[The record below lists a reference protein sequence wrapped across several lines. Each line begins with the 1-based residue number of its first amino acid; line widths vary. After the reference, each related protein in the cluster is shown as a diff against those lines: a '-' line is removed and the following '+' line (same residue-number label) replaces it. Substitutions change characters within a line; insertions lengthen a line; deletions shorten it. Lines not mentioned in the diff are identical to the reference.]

1 MEIGWGIIGLLISI
15 FFWAGTGHLIW
26 KFGRWCLGGF
36 REASEVGREGRPR
49 PVKVDAPNPA
59 NDLKGARRL
68 LDYSIIQGWIDP
80 SQHQMLADLL
90 ANLQERIEPKTT
102 AQTKAAD
109 SIANAS
115 IAADPEVVSQPPVSQ
130 ADSSNPVAVAIT
142 RATENEPEIE
152 SEWKTIPKPSLPSP
166 SLPAESFAT
175 PSSRLASV
183 HALDADYS
191 EDKQIE
197 SATNTSGRLKTN
209 LLQSFMERSN
219 IRWIELVSAA
229 LIVVCSVGLVI
240 SLWSTLSKTNRFF
253 PSVVFMLATV
263 AVHAAGQ
270 YTLKQWKLPSTSR
283 GILHIGLMLI
293 PLSVLVSILLVRRDG
308 EPPVFTATVGALI
321 VIGLVVYGWLAK
333 TASQSLYGGRWP
345 SLTSLTILASLSLV
359 ASYWVGQTI
368 TEASTNQAIAFA
380 CWILLPVVFAASIVA
395 QSVGRSVLD
404 GKNINDSIIRRSLG
418 MLTQATFAMSVAI
431 SFAFLQW
438 KSNAEMLTGLWIPV
452 AGALSILASWGWSH
466 CQELLNRNLKADSS
480 EALPFRRDHSKSVG
494 GSTLAIVSWLAALF
508 AVVGLAAVAWQG
520 CDLRVSLVAMLFV
533 VGALWL
539 TQGVA
544 LRVGW
549 SLIGSWVAFLASAA
563 LLIESLGGAG
573 ADLVAVDWISRGRV
587 TSVTIAGFV
596 GLLIGCLWQIFH
608 QLPFVI
614 FERREAQTWAFA
626 APNRRW
632 FDLRQIEA
640 ILSNASLIAGAFLF
654 LVSGILSLIAC
665 LVPWGLTP
673 YGGDWAAT
681 YVLVYGLL
689 AIIAAIALQERS
701 MQLELDDQTIN
712 KNSYAITCLCITG
725 QVLGLIGIIRIFHSS
740 PILANWLSEA
750 RPGYAWAIGLALLA
764 VAWGLIAI
772 VLSKRHRS
780 LHVDLQSPITANIQT
795 MLTCGALVLIGVAT
809 FVLWLPVRIW
819 ETQYAVEYGWTLP
832 LVLLCAWQVLR
843 SEVLRELLILATIAW
858 LSILFWSL
866 QLELQWYESLGPV
879 GVASII
885 CMISVAVTIFCDHLR
900 VVVSASSAG
909 STSEALSP
917 GFSVPVVAV
926 GTVLLL
932 IGVLFWPAYFHAL
945 SSIRGQS
952 ALNTRDVSGIGGWGF
967 SALLVALASQGVMVV
982 HLFRRRASALDWT
995 LLNSLPLIMA
1005 LGLSAWLAS
1014 LWSFPAILWVLAVS
1028 IILSEIIP
1036 LCVPKWREI
1045 SENAWEEFIGPI
1057 APAKNQTG
1065 EEIDF
1070 IGGLR
1075 NFRYSLGLI
1084 LVLLTIVGAT
1094 SALIGNL
1101 RLPDGY
1107 SPLEKTLIWFGPWMS
1122 VIVVRWIRSVWLCS
1136 SQVTMTTL
1144 GLMLALSAA
1153 TFGISLILMVDRV
1166 EENVGLTGQ
1175 SVTLSIRFLQVF
1187 GFALGAIS
1195 WLTIACCFFK
1205 NFATLKMLSPQ
1216 ASIRTMLSKSAK
1228 GGRWKRAEQSIN
1240 TLSNLAIG
1248 VLVVL
1253 SMGSALVV
1261 ICYPETIV
1269 VGLSDLGSGWS
1280 IAVYVAALSIAVVSL
1295 ASNGAS
1301 KFGMLAMGLGL
1312 LAPLVSCVYANLL
1325 VQYPSWQFSGSRDFE
1340 PYRMLVTLWLVAL
1353 SIGLTLRWLQ
1363 PVEVSRTS
1371 FAAQQLWVFIAI
1383 ACGVLSFISS
1393 VSDPNVWW
1401 STGQLSVLAVLA
1413 AISGVLSGQSWRGHV
1428 AAVIA
1433 SAAVFMAIGFGVR
1446 RNSPLDDIWLALA
1459 GPIFVGYLSVLLRLW
1474 FDRKHDE
1481 NASKLAKVFD
1491 QYTGARH
1498 VDSSVSLHVPV
1509 FSLGLAAVWVYASP
1523 KIIGQAS
1530 HNGLPIGLLAAAA
1543 FGLSLLRFIRPI
1555 TWVQFASIYASSLS
1569 LVSTI
1574 ALIAC
1579 ANLQL
1584 PREISWLI
1592 WTASIATGTSAM
1604 AFALREASSSRGRWL
1619 RASSNE
1625 HWEAFHR
1632 EIAFV
1637 QIWMPR
1643 LHCILGA
1650 FLMLPTIWLVLA
1662 SDVPEIRKLASLLPL
1677 LIATSILSV
1686 VGKSVVG
1693 RENQVAWQRTG
1704 LAFLSGAIF
1713 LFAIASAPVSWLAH
1727 GPSEN
1732 WLFFQRLLVAGVSIS
1747 WGYWGAGRYFAAN
1760 ESFKSDNP
1768 ELISNEGE
1776 KSTTRRWQD
1785 ALFLFSWGAIG
1796 IAMAAGVW
1804 LIGSSLSRSS
1814 RGDIAIASGMDKTFL
1829 ILGCVAM
1836 FWRCI
1841 QSAAFPLGIDLR
1853 WSRGSRT
1860 MLVYFAEASLAGMVA
1875 SVYLCFPY
1883 LFSGILAN
1891 WWPIVL
1897 FVIAMTSL
1905 AFGQTLSKTK
1915 LEILADP
1922 ITRSSLLLPVIPL
1935 AGVWGS
1941 KLSPG
1946 LYNSFGWDKL
1956 DSYSLLLLIAGG
1968 LYGLHSWISRSIG
1981 FRILSSCLTL
1991 MAFWTLLQ
1999 SQPNLQF
2006 FEHPQFW
2013 LLPPAIASLGFVEWN
2028 RNRLT
2033 EAAVTATRY
2042 IAVLVAYL
2050 SSTAEMMIR
2059 AFDGQFWPPLVLLLI
2074 SVIGMV
2080 AGFLTRVRAFLYC
2093 GSAFIFVAL
2102 LGMVWHAQQAIDQVW
2117 PWWAFGIAVGVAL
2130 IASLGYL
2137 EKNRTRVVAYLDSLK

>member
-1 MEIGWGIIGLLISI
+1 MEIGWGILGLLIFI

-26 KFGRWCLGGF
+26 KIGRWCLGGF
-36 REASEVGREGRPR
+36 REDTRDGQAGNFG
-49 PVKVDAPNPA
+49 PVKTDAPNPA
-59 NDLKGARRL
+59 SDLKGAYRL
-68 LDYSIIQGWIDP
+68 LDYSVIQGWLEP
-80 SQHQMLADLL
+80 SQRQMLVELL
-90 ANLQERIEPKTT
+90 ANLKDRIEPKPTQKIAT
-102 AQTKAAD
+102 KQTIEA
-109 SIANAS
+109 I
-115 IAADPEVVSQPPVSQ
+115 
-130 ADSSNPVAVAIT
+130 AIT
-142 RATENEPEIE
+142 KGLNEQDVEIVP
-152 SEWKTIPKPSLPSP
+152 EWKSIPKPSVSLEPLASP
-166 SLPAESFAT
+166 T
-175 PSSRLASV
+175 PELVSV

-191 EDKQIE
+191 DDKQVE
-197 SATNTSGRLKTN
+197 PATKAPVQVKTN

-219 IRWIELVSAA
+219 IRWIEIVSAA

-270 YTLKQWKLPSTSR
+270 YTLKQWKLRSTSR

-293 PLSVLVSILLVRRDG
+293 PLSVLVSILLVRREG
-308 EPPVFTATVGALI
+308 EPPVFTVTVGAMI

-368 TEASTNQAIAFA
+368 SEASPNQAIAFA
-380 CWILLPVVFAASIVA
+380 CWILLPVVFAASIVT
-395 QSVGRSVLD
+395 QSIGRSVLD
-404 GKNINDSIIRRSLG
+404 SNSINDSVIRRSLG
-418 MLTQATFAMSVAI
+418 MMTQTLFAMSIAI
-431 SFAFLQW
+431 VFAFLQW
-438 KSNAEMLTGLWIPV
+438 KWNTPMLTGLWIP
-452 AGALSILASWGWSH
+452 AAAALSVLAAWGWSN
-466 CQELLNRNLKADSS
+466 CQELLSRNLKAVSS
-480 EALPFRRDHSKSVG
+480 NALPLHLDHSHSIG
-494 GSTLAIVSWLAALF
+494 GSALAIVSWLAALF
-508 AVVGLAAVAWQG
+508 AVTGLAAASWQG
-520 CDLRVSLVAMLFV
+520 CELRVSLIALLVV
-533 VGALWL
+533 VGALWFA
-539 TQGVA
+539 QGVT

-549 SLIGSWVAFLASAA
+549 SLIGSFIALLVSAA
-563 LLIESLGGAG
+563 LISESLGGASSNL
-573 ADLVAVDWISRGRV
+573 AAIDWLSRGRV
-587 TSVTIAGFV
+587 TSVTIFGV
-596 GLLIGCLWQIFH
+596 IGLVIGCIWQVIH

-614 FERREAQTWAFA
+614 FHRREAQPWAFA

-632 FDLRQIEA
+632 FDLRNIEA

-654 LVSGILSLIAC
+654 FVSAILSLVAC

-689 AIIAAIALQERS
+689 AIIAAITLQERS
-701 MQLELDDQTIN
+701 VRSGLDDQPIHKDFFT
-712 KNSYAITCLCITG
+712 STCLCITG
-725 QVLGLIGIIRIFHSS
+725 QGLGLIGIIRVFHSS

-750 RPGYAWAIGLALLA
+750 RPGYAWAIGLSLLA
-764 VAWGLIAI
+764 VTWGLIAV
-772 VLSKRHRS
+772 VLSRRHKS
-780 LHVDLQSPITANIQT
+780 LRIDLKSSITANVQNLLI
-795 MLTCGALVLIGVAT
+795 CGALVLIGVST
-809 FVLWLPVRIW
+809 LVLWLPLRSW
-819 ETQYAVEYGWTLP
+819 GTQYAVQFGWTLP

-843 SEVLRELLILATIAW
+843 SEALRELLILATIAW
-858 LSILFWSL
+858 LSVLFWSM
-866 QLELQWYESLGPV
+866 QLRLQWYESLGPV

-885 CMISVAVTIFCDHLR
+885 SVIAVMVTIVCDYLR
-900 VVVSASSAG
+900 VIGSASSTGA
-909 STSEALSP
+909 TSEALRP
-917 GFSVPVVAV
+917 GFSVPVVVV

-945 SSIRGQS
+945 SSIRGQA

-967 SALLVALASQGVMVV
+967 NALLVALTSQGVMVV
-982 HLFRRRASALDWT
+982 HLFRRRANALDWT
-995 LLNSLPLIMA
+995 LLNSLPLVLA

-1014 LWSFPAILWVLAVS
+1014 LWSFPAILWVLAAS

-1036 LCVPKWREI
+1036 MFVPKWRAI

-1057 APAKNQTG
+1057 GPATNHAE

-1070 IGGLR
+1070 ICGLR

-1094 SALIGNL
+1094 AALTGNL
-1101 RLPDGY
+1101 GLPEGY

-1122 VIVVRWIRSVWLCS
+1122 VIVLRWIRSVWLCG

-1153 TFGISLILMVDRV
+1153 TFGISLILMVDHSADNLDDSYV
-1166 EENVGLTGQ
+1166 IGQ

-1187 GFALGAIS
+1187 GFALGTIS
-1195 WLTIACCFFK
+1195 WLTIAGCFFK

-1216 ASIRTMLSKSAK
+1216 TSIRTLLSKSAK
-1228 GGRWKRAEQSIN
+1228 GGRWKRAEESIS

-1253 SMGSALVV
+1253 SIGSALVV
-1261 ICYPETIV
+1261 ICYPEAIV
-1269 VGLSDLGSGWS
+1269 VGLSDLGNGWS
-1280 IAVYVAALSIAVVSL
+1280 IAVYVAALSIAVLSL
-1295 ASNGAS
+1295 VRNGAS

-1312 LAPLVSCVYANLL
+1312 LAPLASCVYANLL
-1325 VQYPSWQFSGSRDFE
+1325 MQFPNWQFAGARDFE

-1353 SIGLTLRWLQ
+1353 SIGLTLRWLR

-1413 AISGVLSGQSWRGHV
+1413 AMSGVLSGQSWRGHV

-1433 SAAVFMAIGFGVR
+1433 SAAVLIAIGFGVR
-1446 RNSPLDDIWLALA
+1446 RNSPLDDIWIALA

-1509 FSLGLAAVWVYASP
+1509 FALGLAAVWVYASP

-1530 HNGLPIGLLAAAA
+1530 QNGIPIGLLAAATL
-1543 FGLSLLRFIRPI
+1543 GLSLLRFLRPI
-1555 TWVQFASIYASSLS
+1555 TWVQFASVYASTLS

-1574 ALIAC
+1574 ALIVC

-1584 PREISWLI
+1584 PRELSWLI
-1592 WTASIATGTSAM
+1592 WTASIASGTSAM
-1604 AFALREASSSRGRWL
+1604 AFALREASSSRSRWL
-1619 RASSNE
+1619 RASTDE
-1625 HWEAFHR
+1625 QVEAFHR

-1637 QIWMPR
+1637 QVWMPR

-1650 FLMLPTIWLVLA
+1650 LLMLPTIGLVLA

-1686 VGKSVVG
+1686 VGKSVAG
-1693 RENQVAWQRTG
+1693 KESQVAWQRTG

-1713 LFAIASAPVSWLAH
+1713 LFAIASAPMSWLAH
-1727 GPSEN
+1727 GASDS
-1732 WLFFQRLLVAGVSIS
+1732 WLFFQRLLVACISIS
-1747 WGYWGAGRYFAAN
+1747 WGYWGAGLYFAAN

-1768 ELISNEGE
+1768 ELIPNEDE

-1785 ALFLFSWGAIG
+1785 ALFLFSWGTIG
-1796 IAMAAGVW
+1796 IAMVAGVL
-1804 LIGSSLSRSS
+1804 LIGYSLPRSS
-1814 RGDIAIASGMDKTFL
+1814 RGDIAIASGMNKTFL
-1829 ILGCVAM
+1829 ILGCIAM

-1841 QSAAFPLGIDLR
+1841 QSAAFPLGIDSRLT
-1853 WSRGSRT
+1853 RGSRT
-1860 MLVYFAEASLAGMVA
+1860 MLVYFAEASLVGVVA
-1875 SVYLCFPY
+1875 SIYLCFPY
-1883 LFSGILAN
+1883 LFSGVLAN
-1891 WWPIVL
+1891 WWPVIL
-1897 FVIAMTSL
+1897 FAIAMTSL
-1905 AFGQTLSKTK
+1905 ALGQMLSKTK

-1922 ITRSSLLLPVIPL
+1922 ITRSALLLPVIPL

-1941 KLSPG
+1941 KFGPG
-1946 LYNSFGWDKL
+1946 LYNSFGWDRL
-1956 DSYSLLLLIAGG
+1956 ESYSLLLLIAGG

-1981 FRILSSCLTL
+1981 FRVLSACLTL
-1991 MAFWTLLQ
+1991 AAFWTLLQ

-2028 RNRLT
+2028 RNKLT
-2033 EAAVTATRY
+2033 ETAVTATRY
-2042 IAVLVAYL
+2042 IGILVAYL

-2074 SVIGMV
+2074 SVIGMI

-2093 GSAFIFVAL
+2093 GSAFIFIAL

-2117 PWWAFGIAVGVAL
+2117 PWWAFGIAVGVML

-2137 EKNRTRVVAYLDSLK
+2137 EKNRPRVVAYLDSLK